1 MFNKNAIEVAECI
14 GDQYVFPSDMKALKK
29 AAAITGFASVL
40 ILPLT
45 AFAESGDA
53 FYKITSAAYKIADY
67 AVVLV
72 IIFAGAALMFDNRPR
87 AMKTLLGAGG
97 GYILLRNAENIRDFL
112 KSLTEAGAY

>member
-1 MFNKNAIEVAECI
+1 
-14 GDQYVFPSDMKALKK
+14 MKELKK

-45 AFAESGDA
+45 VFAESGDA

-67 AVVLV
+67 AAVLV
-72 IIFAGAALMFDNRPR
+72 IIFAGTSLMFGNRPR
-87 AMKTLLGAGG
+87 AMQTLIGAGG
-97 GYILLRNAENIRDFL
+97 GYLLIRNAENIRDFL